1 MFYLSIIL
9 IIAATVFISAS
20 LRFSSKFS
28 YMLSFYLFSFA
39 NITLTGHLGHSLS
52 LLNSEIFYLVFET
65 LLLGITILVWLKC
78 GKPTILGP
86 FKHSRLKI
94 KKKWLIANLDVI
106 LLAIGVTVAM
116 GIAAYLWHLVPPNN
130 NDSLSTHMVR
140 VLYWLQHGNYQPW
153 STQRTWQIIYPVN
166 AQLNILWTILFTG
179 TDQFV
184 GLIQWSAGIFSAICV
199 MGLARE
205 LKAKRTGAIFAG
217 LIFLTYP
224 IVALQTTTTQNGLV
238 ATVLF
243 GISFYYFFRSTNQKS
258 NKLLILSGF
267 SLGMAIGTK
276 QTVLFLLPG
285 WGIAMLL
292 LWLAYKK
299 ITFKK
304 LSIWAASVVVAFLIL
319 GSQIFFINLK
329 QYGHPLGPKNTVQNS
344 TAPFSSVENS
354 LAQVTINSTRFLYQ
368 LADPSGLPSPFWRWG
383 IKARAIAGKA
393 VFNVINLPIESNSYL
408 APGHEF
414 SLEKATL
421 LQEDEAWYGLIGF
434 FVIVP
439 TLLIMTLFYLK
450 EKEPISI
457 SIFLVTAGFFITDTL
472 LRPGWDP
479 YQGRYFMPVALL
491 CTALFALWFNHKILR
506 WIIGPFSVL
515 IGLSILFNV
524 MLFNPVKPIL
534 TKPLAYFY
542 RYPADPGYKE
552 LGYSQPAKELS
563 RLENLTI
570 QSRGNLTICQFID
583 ETVPPDAVLGY
594 ASTANYFQE
603 YCYFGETLERTI
615 IPIHPDSMLYN
626 EQELLELNIDYIF
639 LYLFEEDQLP
649 LFAHYDLISS
659 DFTHGLF
666 LYQHTN

>member
-1 MFYLSIIL
+1 MFFLSIIL
-9 IIAATVFISAS
+9 ILAATVFISAS

-28 YMLSFYLFSFA
+28 YLLSFYLFSFA

-52 LLNSEIFYLVFET
+52 LLNSEIFYLVFEA
-65 LLLGITILVWLKC
+65 LLLGVTILVWLKC

-86 FKHSRLKI
+86 FKHSRLKL
-94 KKKWLIANLDVI
+94 KRNWLITNLDLI
-106 LLAIGVTVAM
+106 LFAIGVTAAM

-140 VLYWLQHGNYQPW
+140 VLYWLQHGNYHPW
-153 STQRTWQIIYPVN
+153 PTQRTWQVIYPVN

-179 TDQFV
+179 ADQFV

-199 MGLARE
+199 MGLASE

-238 ATVLF
+238 ATALF
-243 GISFYYFFRSTNQKS
+243 GISFYYFFRSISQQS
-258 NKLLILSGF
+258 NKLLILSGI
-267 SLGMAIGTK
+267 SLGIAVGTK

-304 LSIWAASVVVAFLIL
+304 LSIWAASVTVAFLVL

-329 QYGHPLGPKNTVQNS
+329 QYGHPLGPKNTVQTS
-344 TAPFSSVENS
+344 TAPFSSIENS
-354 LAQVTINSTRFLYQ
+354 LSQVTINSTRFLYQ

-383 IKARAIAGKA
+383 IKARAIAGKV
-393 VFNVINLPIESNSYL
+393 VFDVLNLPVESNL
-408 APGHEF
+408 FRAPAHEF
-414 SLEKATL
+414 SLEKACL
-421 LQEDEAWYGLIGF
+421 LQEDEAWFGLIGF
-434 FVIVP
+434 FAIVP
-439 TLLIMTLFYLK
+439 TLLIMTIHYLK
-450 EKEPISI
+450 KKEPLSI
-457 SIFLVTAGFFITDTL
+457 SIFLVTIGFFITDTL

-491 CTALFALWFNHKILR
+491 CTALLALWFNHKILR
-506 WIIGPFSVL
+506 WIIGPLSLL

-524 MLFNPVKPIL
+524 MLFNPVKAIL
-534 TKPLAYFY
+534 TKPVAYYY
-542 RYPADPGYKE
+542 RYPADPGYEE
-552 LGYSQPAKELS
+552 LSNFQPAAKLS

-570 QSRGNLTICQFID
+570 QTRSNLYVCQFID
-583 ETVPPDAVLGY
+583 EKVPPNAVMGY
-594 ASTANYFQE
+594 ASNANYFQE
-603 YCYFGETLERTI
+603 YCYFGETLDRTI
-615 IPIHPDSMLYN
+615 IPIHPGSMLYN
-626 EQELLELNIDYIF
+626 EQELLELNIEFIF

-649 LFAHYDLISS
+649 LFTHYNLISS
-659 DFTHGLF
+659 DNNRGLF
-666 LYQHTN
+666 LYQLTN